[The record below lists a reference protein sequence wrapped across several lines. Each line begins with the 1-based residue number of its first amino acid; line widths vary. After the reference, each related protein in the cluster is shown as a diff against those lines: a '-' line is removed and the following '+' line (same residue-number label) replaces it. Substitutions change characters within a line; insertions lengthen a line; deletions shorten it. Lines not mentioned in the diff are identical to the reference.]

1 MEINNIHKKKT
12 IVFSVIFLLVLMVIL
27 VLIFGIPHSKDGETE
42 NGGIQDGGMQNG
54 GIQDGGMQ
62 EILPLDMVRSS
73 VDDKYDGCRDLMLWA
88 VENMYLFDELNT
100 NPQFNTSWNIAK
112 PHAIP
117 HGDSL
122 NTEHSIAIYLY
133 TKNIPGSNS
142 KSMYLDFNKAVQ
154 EGHSAYM
161 TTSFRYHALH
171 FYLTDA
177 IQILRERQETCKETF
192 HRTNKK
198 FDQNVLNQ
206 EIRFG
211 TFTTSSLRSDL
222 ANFGNVSCFEINT
235 CFGAELTSYSAF
247 PEEREVLI
255 PPYEIFEVTKIQTK
269 SPVNNLLC
277 EVIYTLKSKGVDSDL
292 NCKMILSGGES
303 NIIRASD
310 TGYIILHI
318 MMITTVYY

>member
-1 MEINNIHKKKT
+1 LHIM
-12 IVFSVIFLLVLMVIL
+12 L
-27 VLIFGIPHSKDGETE
+27 
-42 NGGIQDGGMQNG
+42 GIQDG

-88 VENMYLFDELNT
+88 VENKYLFDELNT

-161 TTSFRYHALH
+161 TTSFKYHALH

-198 FDQNVLNQ
+198 FDQSVLNH

-211 TFTTSSLRSDL
+211 TFATSSLRSDL
-222 ANFGNVSCFEINT
+222 TNFENVSCFEIHT

-255 PPYEIFEVTKIQTK
+255 LPYEIFEVTKIH
-269 SPVNNLLC
+269 
-277 EVIYTLKSKGVDSDL
+277 KGTDTDL
-292 NCKMILSGGES
+292 NCKYILSGGES

-310 TGYIILHI
+310 TDSGCVPGQLHCRR
-318 MMITTVYY
+318 MPNLTPV

>member
-1 MEINNIHKKKT
+1 
-12 IVFSVIFLLVLMVIL
+12 
-27 VLIFGIPHSKDGETE
+27 
-42 NGGIQDGGMQNG
+42 
-54 GIQDGGMQ
+54 
-62 EILPLDMVRSS
+62 MVRSS
-73 VDDKYDGCRDLMLWA
+73 VDDKYDGCRDLMLLT
-88 VENMYLFDELNT
+88 VENTYLYDELNT

-133 TKNIPGSNS
+133 GK
-142 KSMYLDFNKAVQ
+142 
-154 EGHSAYM
+154 SAYM
-161 TTSFRYHALH
+161 TTSFKYHALH
-171 FYLTDA
+171 FYLSDA
-177 IQILRERQETCKETF
+177 IQILRERQEICKETF

-198 FDQNVLNQ
+198 FDQSVLNH

-211 TFTTSSLRSDL
+211 TFATSSLRSDL
-222 ANFGNVSCFEINT
+222 TNFGNVSCFEIHT

-277 EVIYTLKSKGVDSDL
+277 EVVYTLKSKGVDSDL
-292 NCKMILSGGES
+292 NCKLILRKGCITLYIML
-303 NIIRASD
+303 II
-310 TGYIILHI
+310 
-318 MMITTVYY
+318 TVYH

>member
-1 MEINNIHKKKT
+1 YPTFIDFIIHVMLSLAT
-12 IVFSVIFLLVLMVIL
+12 WYR
-27 VLIFGIPHSKDGETE
+27 
-42 NGGIQDGGMQNG
+42 
-54 GIQDGGMQ
+54 MQ

-73 VDDKYDGCRDLMLWA
+73 VDDKYDGFRDLMLWA

-133 TKNIPGSNS
+133 TKKETRNKFQSI
-142 KSMYLDFNKAVQ
+142 YLEYNKAVQ

-161 TTSFRYHALH
+161 TTSFKYHALH

-192 HRTNKK
+192 HRTHKNV
-198 FDQNVLNQ
+198 DQSVFNH

-211 TFTTSSLRSDL
+211 TFATSSLRSDL
-222 ANFGNVSCFEINT
+222 ANFGNVSCFEIHT
-235 CFGAELTSYSAF
+235 CFGAELTSYS
-247 PEEREVLI
+247 
-255 PPYEIFEVTKIQTK
+255 IFEVTKIH
-269 SPVNNLLC
+269 
-277 EVIYTLKSKGVDSDL
+277 KGTDTDL
-292 NCKMILSGGES
+292 NCKYIFSGGES

-310 TGYIILHI
+310 TGYIIML
-318 MMITTVYY
+318 ITIVCY